1 MKDKGNKLYIEL
13 PEFTGANVP
22 VAVAAKV
29 MKKSQTYIR
38 QGILDGRLDIGT
50 AIKKNGSSQYD
61 YYISPFKL
69 WQETGY
75 VYKETEL

>member
-1 MKDKGNKLYIEL
+1 MNDIKENRVYIEL
-13 PEFTGANVP
+13 PQFSGENVP
-22 VAVAAKV
+22 VAVVAKV

-38 QGILDGRLDIGT
+38 QGILEGRLNIGT

-69 WQETGY
+69 
-75 VYKETEL
+75 